1 MAQKKTKRSERA
13 KDTWN
18 EITGI
23 MSIYGNTFEN
33 RHGDEY
39 ISWSATVGKKD
50 EDGDYQNYYFK
61 VRFAKNATEP
71 MTDGLHQIDIQSAFI
86 SLESYEKKNKE
97 IIIPIIV
104 ITEDEVLDEA
114 APKTAKKKKKKKD
127 DEDEDDEDEDDEDD
141 LPF

>member
-1 MAQKKTKRSERA
+1 MATKKTKRSERA

-23 MSIYGNTFEN
+23 MSIYGNTFED
-33 RHGDEY
+33 RKGRKY
-39 ISWSATVGKKD
+39 ISWSATVGRKD
-50 EDGDYQNYYFK
+50 EDGEYQNYYFK

-71 MTDGLHQIDIQSAFI
+71 TTDGLHQIDIQSAFI

-97 IIIPIIV
+97 IIIPVIV
-104 ITEDEVLDEA
+104 ITEDDLLDEVVV
-114 APKTAKKKKKKKD
+114 KTKKKKKK
-127 DEDEDDEDEDDEDD
+127 DEDDEDEDDEDD